1 MSFLSVK
8 LPNNV
13 VNVFLPP
20 ITTTAQ
26 TLGINPSGVRVTR
39 AANRRVT
46 RGGNVRVTHYTITCY
61 PEIVEIKLASN
72 EIAVHLVEN

>member
-1 MSFLSVK
+1 MPYVNVK
-8 LPNNV
+8 LPGNL
-13 VNVFLPP
+13 VNILLPP

-26 TLGINPSGVRVTR
+26 TVVINPSGRRVTR

-46 RGGNVRVTHYTITCY
+46 RGGNVRVTHYTITCH
-61 PEIVEIKLASN
+61 PEVTEIKLASN

>member
-1 MSFLSVK
+1 MTYINVK

-13 VNVFLPP
+13 VNISLPP

-26 TLGINPSGVRVTR
+26 ALGINPSGVRVTR
-39 AANRRVT
+39 AVNRRVT

-61 PEIVEIKLASN
+61 PEVTEMKLSSN
-72 EIAVHLVEN
+72 EIAVHVVEN